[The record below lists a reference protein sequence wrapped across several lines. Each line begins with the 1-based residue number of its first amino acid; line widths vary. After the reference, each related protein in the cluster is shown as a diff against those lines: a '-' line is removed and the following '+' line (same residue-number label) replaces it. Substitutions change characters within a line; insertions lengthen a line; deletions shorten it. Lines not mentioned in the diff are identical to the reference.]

1 MNAKRYVARATHAAS
16 RRLGTE
22 TMVMCG
28 RSSTL
33 FSLNPVA
40 SVIWQA
46 ADGVTTL
53 DEIVER
59 RICQEFDADPDEAMR
74 DAEELVEALVG
85 QGILVLTDQPAGPAP
100 VVPAP
105 VVPAPV
111 VPAPKD
117 AR

>member
-46 ADGVTTL
+46 ADGATTL

-59 RICQEFDADPDEAMR
+59 SICPEFDADPAQALH
-74 DAEELVEALVG
+74 DAEELVEALAA
-85 QGILVLTDQPAGPAP
+85 QGILVLSETPAAGAN
-100 VVPAP
+100 
-105 VVPAPV
+105 
-111 VPAPKD
+111 
-117 AR
+117 

>member
-33 FSLNPVA
+33 FSLNPA
-40 SVIWQA
+40 ATIIWQA
-46 ADGVTTL
+46 ADGLTPL

-59 RICQEFDADPDEAMR
+59 RICQEFDADPAEALH
-74 DAEELVEALVG
+74 DAEELVEALAE
-85 QGILVLTDQPAGPAP
+85 QGILSLSDKPYEKPAP
-100 VVPAP
+100 E
-105 VVPAPV
+105 
-111 VPAPKD
+111 